1 MATTDRLEIS
11 RLIHRF
17 GFGPKP
23 GEFAALVAG
32 GVAKARQTVLTL
44 PAVDAGA
51 AAWSDRTKSVLRTVL
66 SDPQQLVLIAINSPE
81 YVVNA

>member
-32 GVAKARQTVLTL
+32 GVAKARSWPRSCGGSIEWSALTM
-44 PAVDAGA
+44 D
-51 AAWSDRTKSVLRTVL
+51 
-66 SDPQQLVLIAINSPE
+66 
-81 YVVNA
+81 

>member
-44 PAVDAGA
+44 PAVDAGDLA
-51 AAWSDRTKSVLRTVL
+51 IVRGVGYPTPDL
-66 SDPQQLVLIAINSPE
+66 SHFTSMAIWQSASPDE
-81 YVVNA
+81 